1 MNNTTNNDNNDD
13 TTKRNSHQESPPS
26 RVISA
31 YAIDKLGKAIIF
43 MIAAYMNDNY
53 VSRTEVVNMLEDIIQ
68 KLESRMVP
76 AKD

>member
-1 MNNTTNNDNNDD
+1 MNNNNTNNRNNDD
-13 TTKRNSHQESPPS
+13 IKTNNHQETPPS

-31 YAIDKLGKAIIF
+31 YAIDKLGKAIVF
-43 MIAAYMNDNY
+43 MIAAYMNDNF

-68 KLESRMVP
+68 KLESRMIP

>member
-1 MNNTTNNDNNDD
+1 MNNNTNNNDD
-13 TTKRNSHQESPPS
+13 TTKRNNLQDSPSS

-31 YAIDKLGKAIIF
+31 YAIDKLGKAIVF
-43 MIAAYMNDNY
+43 MIAAYMNDNF